1 MTDEKT
7 KKFGRPST
15 YGLGAM
21 AVGDTVTMPAPEPAD
36 VKRIARNTSQYGIR
50 TDTQFRCRTDR
61 KTRVTT
67 ITRIR

>member
-1 MTDEKT
+1 MTFGS

-21 AVGDTVTMPAPEPAD
+21 AVGDTVNMPAPTRAD

-61 KTRVTT
+61 ATRVTT
-67 ITRIR
+67 VTRIR